1 MVARLRVG
9 IPEKGCQSD
18 RVAGG
23 RVARGRGQGAGGRV
37 AAQKRDRSPRL
48 VPENCACY

>member
-9 IPEKGCQSD
+9 IPEKRCQSD

-23 RVARGRGQGAGGRV
+23 RVARGRGQRAGGRG
-37 AAQKRDRSPRL
+37 QGGSSEERPQL
-48 VPENCACY
+48 TACP